1 MACWSCH
8 AEVPR
13 DELLCPACR
22 RLQPLPPGADHFAAM
37 GLPRR
42 FGLDPAELDGRHKA
56 LTRQLHPDRFARA
69 EPRERRISLERST
82 RVNDAWRT
90 LRDDRSRAEY
100 LLRLRGHDPVAEGR
114 AAPDPEFLE
123 EQLEVRQAL
132 AEARAAGDQAARRR
146 IAAQGRQRLA
156 ALLAEVAAL
165 FGEAEAGGPDRSAD
179 IARRLARA
187 RYHDSVI
194 ADAEGAAPA
203 AP

>member
-13 DELLCPACR
+13 DDLLCPACR
-22 RLQPLPPGADHFAAM
+22 RLQPLPPGADHFAVM

-42 FGLDPAELDGRHKA
+42 FGLDPAGLDRRHKA
-56 LTRQLHPDRFARA
+56 LTRLLHPDRFARA

-82 RVNDAWRT
+82 LVNDAWRS
-90 LRDDRSRAEY
+90 LRDERSRAEY
-100 LLRLRGHDPVAEGR
+100 LLRLRGIDPAGEGR

-123 EQLEVRQAL
+123 AQLEVREAL
-132 AEARAAGDQAARRR
+132 ALARAAGDEATRRR
-146 IAAQGRQRLA
+146 IAAEGRERLA
-156 ALLAEVAAL
+156 GLLAEVAAL
-165 FGEAEAGGPDRSAD
+165 FGEAEAGGPDRAAD

-194 ADAEGAAPA
+194 ADAEGAALA
-203 AP
+203 R